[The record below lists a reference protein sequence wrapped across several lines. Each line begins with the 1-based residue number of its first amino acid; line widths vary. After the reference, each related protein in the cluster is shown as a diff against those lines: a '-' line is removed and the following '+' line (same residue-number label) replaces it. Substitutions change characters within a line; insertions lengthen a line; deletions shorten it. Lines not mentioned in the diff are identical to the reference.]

1 MKKYIRIFALA
12 LALATVPEAA
22 YAATTPA
29 AEKLQAI
36 DTQISDQQKE
46 IDEINR
52 KITELSTQKNAT
64 TEQAQAIAL
73 TVEQLKAEL
82 SKAQVQLAKTKSTMS
97 KVQVEQEET
106 TGAIGDISEDIT
118 EKKKELTY
126 LVRLLYE
133 HEGQSLIR
141 ILFNSQSL
149 SEVIVSRDQYE
160 ELQQRAVSLIAG
172 MHEKQQMLA
181 EKKEELDQQSQDLGQ
196 LQLLL
201 DMQAKDISEKR
212 KVQNQFLAEKQQEAA
227 QFENLIAEA
236 QAAREEIKQKI
247 FTLQSG
253 KVNVS
258 LNTATDMAKFASS
271 VTGVRSALIMA
282 VLKVESNVGA
292 NIGSG
297 VFPDDMHPQSRDAFV
312 RLTKKLGLDPQKAQ
326 ISRRPASGKGWGGA
340 MGPAQV
346 MPATWEAIEGR
357 IEQLMKKSPVNP
369 YELSDA
375 FVATAVFLADRGAA
389 DPAKEYEAVNRYIAG
404 PNWQYYTWYGDKVL
418 AVAKEYEAQGL

>member
-1 MKKYIRIFALA
+1 MKRYIRILALA
-12 LALATVPEAA
+12 LALATIKGA
-22 YAATTPA
+22 YAATPSA
-29 AEKLQAI
+29 GEKLQAI

-52 KITELSTQKNAT
+52 KIKELSTQKNAT

-106 TGAIGDISEDIT
+106 TGAITDISEDIAQ
-118 EKKKELTY
+118 KKKELTS

-172 MHEKQQMLA
+172 MHEKQQMLT
-181 EKKEELDQQSQDLGQ
+181 EKKAELDQQSQDLGQ

-227 QFENLIAEA
+227 RFETLIAEA

-271 VTGVRSALIMA
+271 VTGVRPALIMA

-297 VFPDDMHPQSRDAFV
+297 IFPDDMHPQSRDAFV
-312 RLTKKLGLDPQKAQ
+312 RLTAKLGLDPQKAQ

-357 IEQLMKKSPVNP
+357 IEHLMKKSPVNP